1 MQLPIYDCTLPNR
14 NFVIPRYPFHVTSLF
29 HNILGFPIQYSTY
42 SIEKI
47 LNAAKKSI
55 LGLTMPF
62 IFHVK
67 MREKKKKCSTLFF
80 IICLNSAICNH
91 LDVCTIILITYKN
104 LRLKRFKKKKNL
116 EIILVWPHRKFNWVL
131 SVIQKYV
138 SKFRTENIFFFLEIS
153 LSRKLHKRYNRRN
166 DPKKYFFMAFR
177 LLTKPGK
184 KKIDKKSQ
192 FTLSYC
198 LLT

>member
-80 IICLNSAICNH
+80 IICLNSANCNH

-104 LRLKRFKKKKNL
+104 LRLKRFL
-116 EIILVWPHRKFNWVL
+116 
-131 SVIQKYV
+131 
-138 SKFRTENIFFFLEIS
+138 
-153 LSRKLHKRYNRRN
+153 
-166 DPKKYFFMAFR
+166 
-177 LLTKPGK
+177 
-184 KKIDKKSQ
+184 KKILK
-192 FTLSYC
+192 LY
-198 LLT
+198 

>member
-80 IICLNSAICNH
+80 IICLNSANCNH

-104 LRLKRFKKKKNL
+104 LRLKRFKKKSWNYTSMTSQK
-116 EIILVWPHRKFNWVL
+116 IQL
-131 SVIQKYV
+131 STFSN
-138 SKFRTENIFFFLEIS
+138 SKVRLKIS
-153 LSRKLHKRYNRRN
+153 NR
-166 DPKKYFFMAFR
+166 KYFFF
-177 LLTKPGK
+177 PWNFFIE
-184 KKIDKKSQ
+184 KIA
-192 FTLSYC
+192 
-198 LLT
+198 